1 MRKFA
6 PMGAE
11 AGVARQ
17 LAGLFRGGGGEVAAQ
32 RVARL
37 VAEAC
42 AGAGPVEASRLCGTL
57 RDSVLELCEEGSLGL
72 ADARLL
78 CREID
83 AAQGAVLEGLASPRR
98 ALEALEHALS
108 DASVRHLPALVLEGA
123 ASADSAALLIQENG
137 ALVLRALAGLELPPE
152 AVARASVAGRAL
164 SENATVQATE
174 TEGARAVLAIPLQPD
189 GEVLGVLR
197 VASRTAW
204 QFGAD
209 ELAFLRAIAARA
221 ATLLAG
227 DDPQS
232 RLRHTLR
239 TFQSLIEASPLPIMS
254 IDLNGMVEIWN
265 RAAEELFGWER
276 GEVLGRPNPLVPPE
290 MADESRFIHEQID
303 AGRIIRSREVRRT
316 RKDGTPIDLALSIAP
331 LRDAGGSVS
340 GAIAIIADI
349 TDSKRR
355 DEEKERTARF
365 REHLLGIVSHDLR
378 NPLTAIVTS
387 AHLLLRYGELPER
400 QARVVARIS
409 ASADRMTRM
418 IDDLLDFARTRL
430 GGELPIHP
438 RRVDLRQ
445 LCEQMVEELE
455 FAYTRQVKLET
466 EGDLWGDWDA
476 DRIAQVISNLVG
488 NALQHSDGDI
498 AVSLRGEDDSVLFE
512 TKNGGPPIPAEV
524 LPHIFEPG
532 RRGDARSGGLGL
544 GLFIVRQIVLAHGG
558 TIEVRSSEGEGTTFT
573 ARLPRKGR
581 HKT

>member
-1 MRKFA
+1 
-6 PMGAE
+6 MGAE

-83 AAQGAVLEGLASPRR
+83 AAQGAMLEGLASPRR

-189 GEVLGVLR
+189 GEALGVLR

-254 IDLNGMVEIWN
+254 IDRNGMVEIWN

-276 GEVLGRPNPLVPPE
+276 GEVVGKPNPLVPPE
-290 MADESRFIHEQID
+290 MADESRFIREQVD
-303 AGRIIRSREVRRT
+303 AGRIIRSREMRRT

-409 ASADRMTRM
+409 SSADRMARM
-418 IDDLLDFARTRL
+418 IDDLLDFA
-430 GGELPIHP
+430 
-438 RRVDLRQ
+438 
-445 LCEQMVEELE
+445 
-455 FAYTRQVKLET
+455 YTRQVKLEAD
-466 EGDLWGDWDA
+466 GDLWGDWDA

-498 AVSLRGEDDSVLFE
+498 AVSLRGEEDSVLFE

-544 GLFIVRQIVLAHGG
+544 GLFIVHQIVLAHGG